1 MIKVAQVILKLSK
14 IYPDHTFFIFQDIID
29 ILIAW
34 HIDVTQTDEL
44 INTISDILV
53 DFRPFWL
60 KEINFTINL
69 LYQFVEDLES
79 YLSVRNQSPIFF
91 KLKIMILI
99 FLF

>member
-1 MIKVAQVILKLSK
+1 MTKVAKLTVKLSK
-14 IYPDHTFFIFQDIID
+14 SYPDHTFYIFQDIID

-79 YLSVRNQSPIFF
+79 YLTVIN
-91 KLKIMILI
+91 KLLM
-99 FLF
+99 

>member
-1 MIKVAQVILKLSK
+1 MKHTLESIDEPNVMTKVAKLIVKLSK
-14 IYPDHTFFIFQDIID
+14 SYPDHTFYIFQDIID

-60 KEINFTINL
+60 KEINFTINYSTRQIL
-69 LYQFVEDLES
+69 LQKQNS
-79 YLSVRNQSPIFF
+79 IWQCSMP
-91 KLKIMILI
+91 M
-99 FLF
+99 